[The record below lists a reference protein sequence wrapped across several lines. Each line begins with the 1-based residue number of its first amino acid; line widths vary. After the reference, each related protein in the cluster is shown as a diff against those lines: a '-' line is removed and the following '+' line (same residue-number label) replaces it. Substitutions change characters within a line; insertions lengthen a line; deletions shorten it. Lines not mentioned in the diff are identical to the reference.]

1 MVKNTAVKLATLSLL
16 VLGLLVSGCVTT
28 TDSRFTREA
37 DREKALENY
46 VKLASRYI
54 AQGNLGRA
62 RHHLDRALEIED
74 DYAPALAAMGLVYS
88 AEGDERLSEQS
99 FKKAVSADGS
109 YTRGRVYYGAFL
121 YSQGDYDKARA
132 QFAKASEDTA
142 YKDRSG
148 VFYNLGLTDEK
159 LGNLEQAEQAYRRA
173 VELSRGEA
181 RTLLS
186 LARVLVEQGDYSAAS
201 RYYSRLQVM
210 IQNTP
215 RLVHSA
221 ESLYTGIR
229 IARHFQDRD
238 QEASLALLLKNEF
251 AESEEYQQYKV
262 LVSNGQ

>member
-16 VLGLLVSGCVTT
+16 VFGLLVSGCVTT
-28 TDSRFTREA
+28 TDSRFNREA

-74 DYAPALAAMGLVYS
+74 DYAPALAAMGLVYN

-99 FKKAVSADGS
+99 FKKAVSADS
-109 YTRGRVYYGAFL
+109 DYTRGRVYYGAFL
-121 YSQGDYDKARA
+121 YSQDDYAKALA

-148 VFYNLGLTDEK
+148 VFYNLGLTHEK
-159 LGNLEQAEQAYRRA
+159 LGNLEKAEQAYRRA

-210 IQNTP
+210 IQKTS